1 MPVQLN
7 ASLEI
12 FIQIKEDRPPVQA
25 PYKADAKQTVA
36 ILKKSLDT
44 GAYRGRS
51 LKCIQLQPAQIMN
64 DVRMKNKLA
73 AISSGTE

>member
-1 MPVQLN
+1 MPIQLN
-7 ASLEI
+7 PSLEI
-12 FIQIKEDRPPVQA
+12 LIHIKVDKPPVQA

-36 ILKKSLDT
+36 IRGNNFDT

-51 LKCIQLQPAQIMN
+51 LKCIQLQPAQIIKE
-64 DVRMKNKLA
+64 VRMKNKLA